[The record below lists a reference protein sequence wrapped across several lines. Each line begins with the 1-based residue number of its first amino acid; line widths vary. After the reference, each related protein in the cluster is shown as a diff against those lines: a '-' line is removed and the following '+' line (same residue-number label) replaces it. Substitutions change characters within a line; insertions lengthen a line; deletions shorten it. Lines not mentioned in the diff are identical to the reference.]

1 MVATA
6 SAADAKLISFV
17 AARPRRWSRANA
29 AFNFVIA
36 IRTTTQTTK
45 RTTSVPI
52 CMEQLL
58 FHALTSS
65 PFVRT
70 TRAPVPERDR
80 LLQPGGLLA
89 QLPNHEDFE

>member
-6 SAADAKLISFV
+6 SAADTMLISFV
-17 AARPRRWSRANA
+17 AARLRRWSRANA
-29 AFNFVIA
+29 AFNFIIA

-45 RTTSVPI
+45 RATSVPI

-58 FHALTSS
+58 FHA
-65 PFVRT
+65 
-70 TRAPVPERDR
+70 DR

-89 QLPNHEDFE
+89 QLPNDEGFE